1 MTVCFVGSIF
11 EFVFCVGKSYDVL
24 DTYSDSDGKTYRYL
38 IEDDLGYKEWQ
49 DIVDEEGL
57 FRFGPLTG
65 HCVKF
70 NAKSFDNPSR
80 AIYRY

>member
-38 IEDDLGYKEWQ
+38 IEDDLGYK
-49 DIVDEEGL
+49 V
-57 FRFGPLTG
+57 
-65 HCVKF
+65 
-70 NAKSFDNPSR
+70 A
-80 AIYRY
+80 RYS

>member
-1 MTVCFVGSIF
+1 LFCWSIF

-57 FRFGPLTG
+57 FRFGPLT
-65 HCVKF
+65 
-70 NAKSFDNPSR
+70 ALR
-80 AIYRY
+80 

>member
-65 HCVKF
+65 H
-70 NAKSFDNPSR
+70 R
-80 AIYRY
+80 